1 MSRLPVVAVVG
12 APNVGKSSLVN
23 RIIGRRRAVVSDEPG
38 TTRDRGYD
46 RAEWAGREF
55 LLVDTGG
62 MEPAARVGLQAL
74 VTLQAGVAVEEADVV
89 VHVVD
94 SRVAPTEADAA
105 IARRLRRSSGRVVL
119 AVNKLDN
126 PADDTERYAFYALG
140 EGEPH
145 PVSALHGLGVGDL
158 LDEIVSLLPEGDA
171 DEEDG
176 LPRVAIVGRTNVG
189 KSTLLNRL
197 LGSERAVVSEEA
209 GTTTDAVAGEVE
221 VGLDGEA
228 GEAQRYLLLDTAG
241 VGRGSRK
248 ASGVPYY
255 SSLRTAEAIRRADVS
270 LLLVD
275 AVDGLVSGDLRIAR
289 QIEDAG
295 SSCGVL
301 VNKRDLVSP
310 ERTRE
315 IEGQLFARMTDL
327 KPPALAVSALTG
339 KGVDGVLSLAAR
351 LHGAYNIR
359 LSTHEVAEFVNEV
372 VGRNAPPKGVKIRY
386 ATQTGTAPPC
396 FTLFANRPTDLP
408 ESYLRYVENSLR
420 ERYDLWGVSVRLR
433 VKSSR

>member
-62 MEPAARVGLQAL
+62 MEPAAKVGLQAL
-74 VTLQAGVAVEEADVV
+74 VTLQAGVAVEEADVI

-94 SRVAPTEADAA
+94 ARVGPTEADAA
-105 IARRLRRSSGRVVL
+105 IARQLRRAPGRVVL

-140 EGEPH
+140 EGDPH
-145 PVSALHGLGVGDL
+145 PISALHGLGVGDL
-158 LDEIVSLLPEGDA
+158 LDEVVSLLPEGDA

-176 LPRVAIVGRTNVG
+176 LPRLAIVGRPNVG

-221 VGLDGEA
+221 VGLNGEA
-228 GEAQRYLLLDTAG
+228 RRYLLLDTAG
-241 VGRGSRK
+241 VGRGARK

-275 AVDGLVSGDLRIAR
+275 AVDGLVAGDLRIAR

-310 ERTRE
+310 ERIRE

-351 LHGAYNIR
+351 LHAAYNIR

-386 ATQTGTAPPC
+386 ATQTGTAPPR

-420 ERYDLWGVSVRLR
+420 ERYDLWGLSVRLR